1 MRRFPDRFKWRVA
14 TWAFHVP
21 LFVTENGSV
30 FAEPV
35 HDARRIDYIH
45 DHLAAMLDAI
55 DRGANVLGHCHW
67 SFMDNFEWALGY
79 AQRFGLVHVDYDTL
93 ERTAKGSARYHES
106 VARSNALVE
115 ELRAG

>member
-1 MRRFPDRFKWRVA
+1 MRRFPDGFKWGVA
-14 TWAFHVP
+14 TSAFHVP

-55 DRGANVLGHCHW
+55 DRGANVLGYCHW
-67 SFMDNFEWALGY
+67 SLIDNVDWALGC

-93 ERTAKGSARYHES
+93 ERTAKDGARYYEA